1 LAFITLRFVAAIA
14 DGNYFTFFAN
24 FSFPSK
30 RVVRLGFIIGF
41 IALIGVLLSGLAA
54 YRVHDQELA
63 IDGIALARAIDV
75 HASLVQDRLTER
87 ELLARVASGLFR
99 APSVMKANMLQPLR
113 SSIYAFK
120 TDFVVATWVARLK
133 PGELD
138 AARKELASAGFPN
151 PTIRGYDDKPL
162 GPKFL
167 DKPINVLMDVEPRNT
182 ETRAFAGRCYDQEPI
197 LEAMLARA
205 MTDGKPIASDPI
217 PLLRRDGPIGLVLAA
232 PVQQD
237 GDAQPAGF
245 VAFSYELAPLM
256 LANDEMSLFSVALKD
271 PRRAGG
277 ELMANDRGVVTSRT
291 TTEEAPAPSAART
304 VTFGGRD
311 WSLGYYAKTNALLR
325 AQQTAAIVAAIGLA
339 LTGIVCGLFGYVAY
353 NNLRL
358 SREIQVRIGFERR
371 LTAVIDELN
380 HRVKNILAVI
390 QSIVTRTLRHGS
402 DIDVARELLI
412 GRIHAMSNV
421 VSLLS
426 ESQWQGVKLKGLFEA
441 RAIPHAERIA
451 VSGPDIAVSARAA
464 QSLSLLFFE
473 LASHSDEGLSLVGK
487 HPHIVAHWEVTGD
500 EPDTIFHFRWEEFN
514 TSAATRREDSDFGL
528 ILLDRVAPEAL
539 GGVSKRYFT
548 EMSYVYELTAPM
560 QTVIDMTERD
570 RTEQLSAPP
579 KPGQ

>member
-1 LAFITLRFVAAIA
+1 LRFVAAPA
-14 DGNYFTFFAN
+14 DGRYFFASPTPH
-24 FSFPSK
+24 FLSK

-41 IALIGVLLSGLAA
+41 IALVGVLLSGLAA
-54 YRVHDQELA
+54 YRVHDQELTV
-63 IDGIALARAIDV
+63 DGIALARAIDV

-99 APSVMKANMLQPLR
+99 APSVIKANMLQPLR

-120 TDFVVATWVARLK
+120 TDFVVASWIARLR
-133 PGELD
+133 PNELE
-138 AARKELASAGFPN
+138 AAGSELASAGFSN
-151 PTIRGYDDKPL
+151 PTIRDFDDQPL
-162 GPKFL
+162 DTRSL
-167 DKPINVLMDVEPRNT
+167 DKPINVLMDVEPRNA
-182 ETRAFAGRCYDQEPI
+182 ETMAFPGRSFDGHPI
-197 LEAMLARA
+197 LGPMLAQA
-205 MTDGKPIASDPI
+205 MADGKPVASDPT
-217 PLLRRDGPIGLVLAA
+217 PLLRPNGPIGVVLAA
-232 PVQQD
+232 PVQQE
-237 GDAQPAGF
+237 GETQPAGF
-245 VAFSYELAPLM
+245 VTFSYELAPLM
-256 LANDEMSLFSVALKD
+256 LANDDLSLFSVVLKD
-271 PRRAGG
+271 PRNPGV
-277 ELMANDRGVVTSRT
+277 ELIADHQGVVTSRT
-291 TTEEAPAPSAART
+291 ASPEGPSPSMTRT

-311 WSLGYYAKTNALLR
+311 WSLGYYAKTNAVMR
-325 AQQTAAIVAAIGLA
+325 AQQTATVVAGIGLA
-339 LTGIVCGLFGYVAY
+339 LTAIICWLFGYVAY

-487 HPHIVAHWEVTGD
+487 HPHIVAHWEVTGED
-500 EPDTIFHFRWEEFN
+500 SDTIFYFRWEEFN
-514 TSAATRREDSDFGL
+514 TSAATRREDSDFGV

-548 EMSYVYELTAPM
+548 DVSYVYELTAPM
-560 QTVIDMTERD
+560 ETVVDMTERD
-570 RTEQLSAPP
+570 RTEQFSAPL
-579 KPGQ
+579 KPVR